1 MEGSVE
7 CIPTSGCFRSFH
19 PSGSRAAPALQ
30 SPDRDENSRIDITV
44 HDRGNRAPDLMRSRT
59 GVYMS
64 QGWLRR
70 LRSGGVG
77 LAFALGLLAA
87 GFLQLPHS
95 SLAQQQGTAVRTVA
109 PDGRVAPGG
118 AASLLDLSE
127 AFASVAEQVKPS
139 VVYIKSGRNNEN
151 QNRNERGV
159 PRMEI
164 PPGFERFFQNLPPMQ
179 QAPRF
184 QESSGS
190 GFIVSKDGY
199 ILTNNHVID
208 GSSQVAVRLLDRREF
223 KAKVIGT
230 DPTTDLAV
238 LKIDAPNLVPAP
250 LGSSTAARVGEW
262 VLAVGNPLGD
272 NLTFTV
278 TSGIISAKGR
288 TLALPGQSDRSIQ
301 DFIQTDAAINPGN
314 SGGPLV
320 SVTGEVIGVN
330 SAIASQTGL
339 YSGYGFA
346 IPIDL
351 AHKVMDQII
360 ANGRVNRAALG
371 VSVQNATANDAAYV
385 GLPDIRGV
393 LVQDFTDESPA
404 KKAGMEP
411 GDIII
416 AVDGK
421 PVEYVG
427 QLQQQVG
434 FRKAG
439 EKVKVEVARK
449 GGVRKT
455 FEVRLQSVA
464 QPRDLAAG
472 RDSDDA
478 ESRNNAG
485 EASIDLLGLTVQP
498 LDQDAVARFDLPSD
512 QRGVLVTEV
521 SPGGPS
527 YGEVAEPETGGPDII
542 LELEGKSVKSPADL
556 RQALKDYQAGDI
568 VSLRIYN
575 TQAKTRRIERI
586 RLGD

>member
-1 MEGSVE
+1 M
-7 CIPTSGCFRSFH
+7 
-19 PSGSRAAPALQ
+19 SR
-30 SPDRDENSRIDITV
+30 E
-44 HDRGNRAPDLMRSRT
+44 
-59 GVYMS
+59 
-64 QGWLRR
+64 WLRR

-77 LAFALGLLAA
+77 LAFALGLLTA
-87 GFLQLPHS
+87 GLLHLPYPS
-95 SLAQQQGTAVRTVA
+95 AAQQQGSLSGVDVSSTRTPPTGAVT
-109 PDGRVAPGG
+109 
-118 AASLLDLSE
+118 SLQNLSE
-127 AFASVAEQVKPS
+127 AFASVAEHVKPS
-139 VVYIKSGRNNEN
+139 VVYIKSGRKP
-151 QNRNERGV
+151 QQARQT
-159 PRMEI
+159 PRMQV
-164 PPGFERFFQNLPPMQ
+164 PPGFEQFFRNMPPMQ
-179 QAPRF
+179 MEPRF

-199 ILTNNHVID
+199 ILTNNHVVD
-208 GSSQVAVRLLDRREF
+208 GSDQVTVRLLDRREF
-223 KAKVIGT
+223 KAKVVGT
-230 DPTTDLAV
+230 DPNTDLAV
-238 LKIDAPNLVPAP
+238 LKINAANLIPAP
-250 LGSSTAARVGEW
+250 LGSSSAARVGEW

-288 TLALPGQSDRSIQ
+288 SLALPGQSDRSIQ

-320 SVTGEVIGVN
+320 SVEGQVIGVN
-330 SAIASQTGL
+330 SAIASETGY

-360 ANGRVNRAALG
+360 SGGRVHRAALG

-393 LVQDFTDESPA
+393 LVQDFTENSPA
-404 KKAGMEP
+404 RKAGIEP

-455 FEVRLQSVA
+455 YEVALQEVA
-464 QPRDLAAG
+464 ARDIAKRGSEDA
-472 RDSDDA
+472 DSSADSSD
-478 ESRNNAG
+478 ETS
-485 EASIDLLGLTVQP
+485 ASIDLLGVTVQP
-498 LDQDAVARFDLPSD
+498 VDQDAVQQLDLPAN
-512 QRGVLVTEV
+512 QKGLLVTDV
-521 SPGGPS
+521 APGGPS
-527 YGEVAEPETGGPDII
+527 YGEIVDGENGGAPDIL
-542 LELEGKSVKSPADL
+542 LELEGKSLRTVADL
-556 RQALKDYQAGDI
+556 RSALKGYKDGDI
-568 VSLRIYN
+568 VSLRVYN
-575 TQAKTRRIERI
+575 PQAKAK
-586 RLGD
+586 

>member
-1 MEGSVE
+1 V
-7 CIPTSGCFRSFH
+7 P
-19 PSGSRAAPALQ
+19 PAA
-30 SPDRDENSRIDITV
+30 
-44 HDRGNRAPDLMRSRT
+44 
-59 GVYMS
+59 
-64 QGWLRR
+64 
-70 LRSGGVG
+70 
-77 LAFALGLLAA
+77 
-87 GFLQLPHS
+87 
-95 SLAQQQGTAVRTVA
+95 
-109 PDGRVAPGG
+109 
-118 AASLLDLSE
+118 AASLLNLSE

-139 VVYIKSGRNNEN
+139 VVYIKSGRNN
-151 QNRNERGV
+151 QSDEREA

-164 PPGFERFFQNLPPMQ
+164 PPGFERFFRNFPPMQ

-208 GSSQVAVRLLDRREF
+208 RSSQVTVRLLDRREF

-250 LGSSTAARVGEW
+250 LGNSSAARVGEW

-320 SVTGEVIGVN
+320 SIRGEVIGVN

-393 LVQDFTDESPA
+393 LVQDFTEDSPA
-404 KKAGMEP
+404 RKAGIEP

-439 EKVKVEVARK
+439 DKVKVEVARK

-455 FEVRLQSVA
+455 IEVRLQEVA
-464 QPRDLAAG
+464 QPRDVAAG
-472 RDSDDA
+472 NSSDNGAAGD
-478 ESRNNAG
+478 NAG

-498 LDQDAVARFDLPSD
+498 LGQEEARRLDLPSD
-512 QRGVLVTEV
+512 QRGVVVTEV
-521 SPGGPS
+521 APGGPS

-542 LELEGKSVKSPADL
+542 LEVEGKPLKTPADL
-556 RQALKDYQAGDI
+556 RQALKSYKAGDI